1 METELKLVHQFAGK
15 AESSISHSHSPGPRT
30 QKQKP
35 VTDQKMHGRRMQL
48 DHIGQRTG
56 NRDAEQFERIGG
68 KQFDDQHID
77 QSHQQKERP
86 EDFDIDAP

>member
-1 METELKLVHQFAGK
+1 MEPELKLVHQFAGK
-15 AESSISHSHSPGPRT
+15 TEAPIRHGQAPGPRT

-35 VTDQKMHGRRMQL
+35 VTDQKMHGRRMEL

-56 NRDAEQFERIGG
+56 DRDAEQFQRIGG
-68 KQFDDQHID
+68 KKFDDQHID

-86 EDFDIDAP
+86 EQFDIDAS